1 MIRNYTVD
9 ISDVTSYPT
18 QAQVQVPFLARSSS
32 VVSRHP
38 TAVVKV
44 SLDGIVDA
52 SSIDSS
58 RLAGMSFGTPTQV
71 VWVCREPGAI
81 TPETV
86 LVDIT
91 VEDVIY

>member
-1 MIRNYTVD
+1 MIRNYTID
-9 ISDVTSYPT
+9 ISDVTSYPA
-18 QAQVQVPFLARSSS
+18 QAQVQIPFLARSSS

-71 VWVCREPGAI
+71 VWVCREPGSI

-86 LVDIT
+86 LVDVT

>member
-1 MIRNYTVD
+1 MIRNFTVD
-9 ISDVTSYPT
+9 ISDVTAYPA
-18 QAQVQVPFLARSSS
+18 QAQVQIPFLARSSS

-38 TAVVKV
+38 SAIVWV
-44 SLDGIVDA
+44 SLDGVVDA

-71 VWVCREPGAI
+71 VWLCRDPGSI

-86 LVDIT
+86 LVDVT
-91 VEDVIY
+91 LEDVIY